1 MEENLVRTT
10 LYTLLAAAFSVLTLP
25 ALAANDTHPDAYQ
38 LNLTKGV
45 TDISSQVYDLH
56 MTILIICCVIGVIVF
71 GAMLWS
77 TIFHRKSR
85 GVKPATFHES
95 VKVEIAWTV
104 VPFLILIGMAIPAA
118 KTLIAME
125 DTSEPDLTV
134 LVTGSQWKW
143 HYKYMDNDVEFY
155 SLLATQ
161 PEQIY
166 NKFEKTEN
174 YLIEVDRPLVIPTNK
189 KVRFLIT
196 SDDVIHSWW
205 VPAFAVKK
213 DANPGFINEAWT
225 RVNEPG
231 VYRGQC
237 AELCGKDHGFM
248 PVVVVAKEPAEYEAW
263 ISEQEAIQK
272 KAKEEEQ
279 KLLAMNMSMEELMSV
294 GERVYNTACAACHMP
309 NGEGLPGVF
318 PGLKGSDMVLNDMAA
333 HIDIVVNGKSGTAMQ
348 AFGKQLTLKELAAV
362 ITYERNAWGNNTGET
377 VQAKD
382 VNAVMNGN

>member
-1 MEENLVRTT
+1 M
-10 LYTLLAAAFSVLTLP
+10 ASSMLTLP
-25 ALAANDTHPDAYQ
+25 VMAANNTHPDAYQ

-85 GVKPATFHES
+85 GVKPASFHES
-95 VKVEIAWTV
+95 VKVEVAWTV
-104 VPFLILIGMAIPAA
+104 APFIILIGMAIPAA

-161 PEQIY
+161 QEQIY
-166 NKFEKTEN
+166 NKFEKTDN
-174 YLIEVDRPLVIPTNK
+174 YLLEVDRPLVIPTNQ

-213 DANPGFINEAWT
+213 DANPGFINEAWA

-231 VYRGQC
+231 IYRGQC

-248 PVVVVAKEPAEYEAW
+248 PVVVIAKEPAEYNAW
-263 ISEQEAIQK
+263 INEQEAIQK

-294 GERVYNTACAACHMP
+294 GERVYNTSCAACHMP

-318 PGLKGSDMVLNDMAA
+318 PGLKGSEMVKNDMAG

-348 AFGKQLTLKELAAV
+348 AFGKQLSLKELAAV
-362 ITYERNAWGNNTGET
+362 ITYERNAWGNSTGET

-382 VNAVMNGN
+382 VNAVINGN

>member
-1 MEENLVRTT
+1 MIGLFST
-10 LYTLLAAAFSVLTLP
+10 LIWIASLPVLAASEPEVEQ
-25 ALAANDTHPDAYQ
+25 HQ

-45 TDISSQVYDLH
+45 TEISERVYSLH
-56 MTILIICCVIGVIVF
+56 MTIFWICVVIGALVF
-71 GAMLWS
+71 GVMLWS

-104 VPFLILIGMAIPAA
+104 IPFLILIGMAIPAT

-125 DTSEPDLTV
+125 DTSAPDVTI

-143 HYKYMDNDVEFY
+143 HYKYMDSDVEYF

-161 PEQIY
+161 QEQIN
-166 NKFEKTEN
+166 NKLDKNVN
-174 YLIEVDRPLVIPTNK
+174 YLLEVDRPLVIPTNQ

-205 VPAFAVKK
+205 VPDFAVKK
-213 DANPGFINEAWT
+213 DANPGFINETWT
-225 RVNEPG
+225 RVEKPG
-231 VYRGQC
+231 IYRGQC

-248 PVVVVAKEPAEYEAW
+248 PVVVIAKEPAEYAAW
-263 ISEQEAIQK
+263 IAEQEEIQR

-279 KLLAMNMSMEELMSV
+279 RLLAMNMSMEELMSN

-309 NGEGLPGVF
+309 TGEGLPGVF
-318 PGLKGSDMVLNDMAA
+318 PALKGSDIALNDMQK
-333 HIDIVVNGKSGTAMQ
+333 HIDIVLNGVSGSAMQ
-348 AFGKQLTLKELAAV
+348 AYAKQLSLSDIAAV
-362 ITYERNAWGNNTGET
+362 ITYERNAWGNDTGEM

-382 VNAVMNGN
+382 VNAVLNGQ